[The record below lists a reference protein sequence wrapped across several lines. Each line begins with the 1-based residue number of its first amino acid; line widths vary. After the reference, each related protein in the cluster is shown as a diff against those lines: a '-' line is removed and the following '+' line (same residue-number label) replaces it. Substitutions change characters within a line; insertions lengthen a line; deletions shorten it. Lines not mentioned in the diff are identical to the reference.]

1 MDNQDGEKP
10 MSIQTVKTYR
20 KIAGYL
26 LAAFAF
32 AMVLFHEYTTATL
45 PLTGFMQTAMH
56 LGLAMS
62 VICCSRIAKRDSDRL
77 TVNDVVLTLV
87 LGMALAFNIRILA
100 TGGFI
105 SAKMT
110 ANISGFNMCFAVMA
124 LVTVLVMTK
133 QAIGMAMV
141 WVALAFLAYGFLGKY
156 LPGILAHNGITLK
169 RMLSTVYLTNEG
181 IYGSSLQVSAS
192 EIFPLMMY
200 GGIMVGLGGDNLLM
214 GMAMKALGMF
224 RGGIA
229 KVAVLASA
237 LFGMLS
243 GAGPANAATTGAF
256 TIPMMKKY
264 GYEAPFA
271 GAVEA
276 TASVGGQIM
285 PPIMGASAFIMAEY
299 LGVSYGRLVLCAFP
313 AAILYYFAIFLAVD
327 IEAQKRNLTGL
338 PREEIPEL
346 GPIVKE
352 SWHLMISVAVLIVL
366 LVFCGY
372 GPGAAGFWAT
382 VVMAVCELVN
392 CLVKKKKRNLKEL
405 GGYIVDCTCN
415 ASSIAVSCA
424 CAGIILCVVDRSG
437 LAVKMTSMMMLVS
450 HGNVFIMLVMS
461 ALASMIMG
469 MALPTVACYIIVATM
484 VAPTLAAAGV
494 NLYAAHFFAFYFAI
508 VSNITPPVALT
519 AFVAAGIAKA
529 SPMKT
534 AVTASRIG
542 IAAYILPFLFVW
554 YPGVLLQGTAPEIV
568 TACIRSMFTIITIAV
583 AFGGAWFRV
592 KMPLWMSGL
601 MIAAAVCIFLP
612 FSFLNLPSYGVI
624 IGCFAVLY
632 MRSRRMAAG

>member
-56 LGLAMS
+56 LGL
-62 VICCSRIAKRDSDRL
+62 
-77 TVNDVVLTLV
+77 
-87 LGMALAFNIRILA
+87 
-100 TGGFI
+100 
-105 SAKMT
+105 
-110 ANISGFNMCFAVMA
+110 
-124 LVTVLVMTK
+124 
-133 QAIGMAMV
+133 
-141 WVALAFLAYGFLGKY
+141 
-156 LPGILAHNGITLK
+156 
-169 RMLSTVYLTNEG
+169 
-181 IYGSSLQVSAS
+181 
-192 EIFPLMMY
+192 
-200 GGIMVGLGGDNLLM
+200 
-214 GMAMKALGMF
+214 AMKALGMF

-424 CAGIILCVVDRSG
+424 CAGIILCG
-437 LAVKMTSMMMLVS
+437 
-450 HGNVFIMLVMS
+450 G
-461 ALASMIMG
+461 
-469 MALPTVACYIIVATM
+469 
-484 VAPTLAAAGV
+484 
-494 NLYAAHFFAFYFAI
+494 
-508 VSNITPPVALT
+508 PVRPGGENDQHDD
-519 AFVAAGIAKA
+519 AGIPQDRK
-529 SPMKT
+529 S
-534 AVTASRIG
+534 V
-542 IAAYILPFLFVW
+542 V
-554 YPGVLLQGTAPEIV
+554 
-568 TACIRSMFTIITIAV
+568 
-583 AFGGAWFRV
+583 
-592 KMPLWMSGL
+592 
-601 MIAAAVCIFLP
+601 
-612 FSFLNLPSYGVI
+612 
-624 IGCFAVLY
+624 
-632 MRSRRMAAG
+632 